1 MVTGALLGAALV
13 LLAAS
18 WLMLR
23 NARRERRAG
32 EAFLR
37 SAAATRAEV
46 VDVHEKYR
54 PRGGDSQDM
63 PSYFPVVAFDL
74 PDGRRVES
82 EVMVGARPAPARVGA
97 TVEVRYD
104 PADPRRVVLA
114 HGMATPRVAGCFA
127 TGLGVVLGG
136 VGVFVVLLWVLL
148 KVVLKVPG

>member
-13 LLAAS
+13 LFVLS
-18 WLMLR
+18 WLVLR
-23 NARRERRAG
+23 NARRDQRAG

-37 SAAATRAEV
+37 SAVATQAQV
-46 VDVHEKYR
+46 VDLHERYR
-54 PRGGDSQDM
+54 PRGGDSQQM
-63 PSYFPVVAFDL
+63 PSYFPVVAFAL
-74 PDGRRVES
+74 PDGRPVES
-82 EVMVGARPAPARVGA
+82 EVMVGARPAPARIGA

-127 TGLGVVLGG
+127 TALAVALGG
-136 VGVFVVLLWVLL
+136 VGAFAVLLWALL